1 MFLITNFEL
10 IKLFKKFDGRGR
22 GSFSNNLRNNIKLE
36 FFVIEN
42 VFGHEFRINKIILNK
57 FDGKEEDH
65 SQII

>member
-1 MFLITNFEL
+1 MATNFEL

-42 VFGHEFRINKIILNK
+42 VFGHELKKLIKLYEIYSMERKRIVLK
-57 FDGKEEDH
+57 
-65 SQII
+65 